1 MEKTDKIK
9 IVGTNRKAKFQYEI
23 IEKYEAGLV
32 LLGTEVKSLRESKVN
47 IQDAY
52 GKFINDELWLVNSH
66 ISEYKYGNINNHD
79 PLRPRKL
86 LLNRRELK
94 KIKTKLQEKGL
105 TLIPIKIYFKN
116 SYAKVEMAIAK
127 GKKMY
132 DKRETIKKREIERKL
147 KRI

>member
-1 MEKTDKIK
+1 MEKTEKIK

-23 IEKYEAGLV
+23 IEKYEAGIV

-52 GKFINDELWLVNSH
+52 GKFINDELWLINSH

-79 PLRPRKL
+79 PLRNRKL
-86 LLNRRELK
+86 LLNRRELR
-94 KIKTKLQEKGL
+94 KIKSKLQEKGL
-105 TLIPIKIYFKN
+105 TIIPTKIYFKN
-116 SYAKVEMAIAK
+116 SYAKVEIALAK
-127 GKKMY
+127 GKKLY

>member
-1 MEKTDKIK
+1 MDKTEKIK

-23 IEKYEAGLV
+23 IEKYEAGIV

-52 GKFINDELWLVNSH
+52 GKFINDELWLINSH

-79 PLRPRKL
+79 PLRNRKL
-86 LLNRRELK
+86 LLNRRELN
-94 KIKTKLQEKGL
+94 KIKSKLQEKGL
-105 TLIPIKIYFKN
+105 TIIPTKIYFKN
-116 SYAKVEMAIAK
+116 SYAKVEIALAK
-127 GKKMY
+127 GKKLY
-132 DKRETIKKREIERKL
+132 DKRETIKKREIVRKL

>member
-94 KIKTKLQEKGL
+94 KNQNKTSGERFNIN
-105 TLIPIKIYFKN
+105 TNKN
-116 SYAKVEMAIAK
+116 
-127 GKKMY
+127 
-132 DKRETIKKREIERKL
+132 L
-147 KRI
+147 F

>member
-86 LLNRRELK
+86 LLNRRELR
-94 KIKTKLQEKGL
+94 KIKSKLQEKGL
-105 TLIPIKIYFKN
+105 TLIPTKIYFKN
-116 SYAKVEMAIAK
+116 SYAKVEIALAR

>member
-23 IEKYEAGLV
+23 IEKYEAGLA
-32 LLGTEVKSLRESKVN
+32 LLGTEVKSLRESKVSL
-47 IQDAY
+47 QDAY
-52 GKFINDELWLVNSH
+52 GKFIKDELWLVNSH
-66 ISEYKYGNINNHD
+66 IAEYKYGNINNHD

-86 LLNRRELK
+86 LLNRREIK
-94 KIKTKLQEKGL
+94 KIKTILQEKGL

-116 SYAKVEMAIAK
+116 SYAKIELAIAK
-127 GKKMY
+127 GKKLY

>member
-9 IVGTNRKAKFQYEI
+9 IVGTNRKAKYQYEI

-47 IQDAY
+47 IQEAY
-52 GKFINDELWLVNSH
+52 GKFINNELWLINSH

-86 LLNRRELK
+86 LLNRREIK

-116 SYAKVEMAIAK
+116 SYAKVEIAIAK

-147 KRI
+147 KRT

>member
-1 MEKTDKIK
+1 MEKTEKIK
-9 IVGTNRKAKFQYEI
+9 IVGTNRKAKYQYEI

-32 LLGTEVKSLRESKVN
+32 LLGTEVKSLRESIVN

-52 GKFINDELWLVNSH
+52 GKFINNELWLVNSH

-86 LLNRRELK
+86 LLNRREIK

-116 SYAKVEMAIAK
+116 SYAKVEIAIAK

-147 KRI
+147 KRT

>member
-1 MEKTDKIK
+1 LEKTDKIK
-9 IVGTNRKAKFQYEI
+9 IVGTNRKAKYQYEI

-47 IQDAY
+47 IQEAY
-52 GKFINDELWLVNSH
+52 GKFINNELWLINSH

-86 LLNRRELK
+86 LLNRREIK

-116 SYAKVEMAIAK
+116 SYAKVEIAIAK

-147 KRI
+147 KRT